1 MGSASHSNATGTET
15 QAAPPSGRPR
25 PRQARS
31 RAKEEALLGAAERL
45 LGRARMEEI
54 GVAQI
59 AREAGVSVGTFYTR
73 FRDKDALVPCLQERY
88 SARLGELAPR
98 LLDPERWRGE
108 DTERR
113 ALRLVRLGQ
122 RFYLRNRG
130 LVRALSLDWRV
141 HGAGFSAE
149 NRAERDT
156 FHAQLAAA
164 LLGGRAPNDQRE
176 REAAGFALLWL
187 GAAFRDVYLWSRAD
201 HPHPL
206 AIDEARFAREL
217 ARSTAAYLLAA
228 LPHLETESSR

>member
-1 MGSASHSNATGTET
+1 MGSPSYLNAPGVDV

-45 LGRARMEEI
+45 LARARMEDI

-73 FRDKDALVPCLQERY
+73 FRDKEALLPCLQERY
-88 SARLGELAPR
+88 SARLAELAPG
-98 LLDPERWRGE
+98 LLDPVRWRGA
-108 DTERR
+108 DTAER

-141 HGAGFSAE
+141 HGGGFSAAD
-149 NRAERDT
+149 RAERDT

-164 LLGGRAPNDQRE
+164 LLGGRAPKDERE

-187 GAAFRDVYLWSRAD
+187 GSAFRDVYLWSRAD

-228 LPHLETESSR
+228 LPHLDTQTFR